1 MNNVLSL
8 PYFDNRFKRLAKKF
22 KTLTTELS
30 ELSQSLEN
38 DPTQGT
44 SLGGGLYKIRLASES
59 KGGGKS
65 GGFRI
70 VTYYIAEFEKENTVY
85 FVTIFDKSEESS
97 IKKDYLLKIIKSAL
111 D

>member
-1 MNNVLSL
+1 MNKILSL

-22 KTLTTELS
+22 KTLTTELA
-30 ELSQSLEN
+30 ELTQSLES
-38 DPTQGT
+38 DPKQGI
-44 SLGGGLYKIRLASES
+44 SLGRGLYKIRLASES

-65 GGFRI
+65 GGFRV
-70 VTYYIAEFEKENTVY
+70 VTYYLAEFENGGAVY